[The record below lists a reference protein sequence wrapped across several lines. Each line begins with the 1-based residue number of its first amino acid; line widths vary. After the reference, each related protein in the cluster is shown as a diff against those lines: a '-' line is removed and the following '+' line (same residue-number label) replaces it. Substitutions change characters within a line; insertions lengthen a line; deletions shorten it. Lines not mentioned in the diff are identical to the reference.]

1 MRRHPRNTAQR
12 LRFAV
17 EVLPRRTREAMLRG
31 IERNRII
38 AGGYVDNSSGGVC
51 PMLAAHRNGGRT
63 TESTC
68 FARAWDGFTG
78 AKRPRLAT
86 KHEVHTLASYL
97 ELSLLRE
104 EQQETSVA
112 ALAKQIRAERER
124 VAARPAAREATR
136 SEQPERTDKRGRSTI
151 RIWRRKRAAE
161 LSRERQP
168 S

>member
-1 MRRHPRNTAQR
+1 
-12 LRFAV
+12 
-17 EVLPRRTREAMLRG
+17 
-31 IERNRII
+31 
-38 AGGYVDNSSGGVC
+38 
-51 PMLAAHRNGGRT
+51 MLAAHRNGGRT

-124 VAARPAAREATR
+124 VAARDAARGEAAERERIVAREAAR
-136 SEQPERTDKRGRSTI
+136 SEPGGSEPARTKPELAKPNGRPRRRI
-151 RIWRRKRAAE
+151 RIWRRTRLPADERIAAAE
-161 LSRERQP
+161 
-168 S
+168 